1 MGESRKCQ
9 YGVTYRTPIRI
20 AARDPINYDFLNRR
34 GMLPRGI
41 VARPEPVP
49 TGPVQTSGVHFIPY
63 TRRRTG
69 PNQSRQNSPAPTRY
83 KNKL

>member
-1 MGESRKCQ
+1 MGESKKCQ
-9 YGVTYRTPIRI
+9 YTYRTPIRI

-63 TRRRTG
+63 TR